1 MSGTSTQESIVDQ
14 IKNTATNKGVIIGVS
29 IGAAVFVILVI
40 IIIIYCCCRKAERSC
55 LKRR

>member
-1 MSGTSTQESIVDQ
+1 MSTSSTKDSIIDQ
-14 IKNTATNKGVIIGVS
+14 IKNKATDKGLIIGVS
-29 IGAAVFVILVI
+29 IGAVVFVVLVI